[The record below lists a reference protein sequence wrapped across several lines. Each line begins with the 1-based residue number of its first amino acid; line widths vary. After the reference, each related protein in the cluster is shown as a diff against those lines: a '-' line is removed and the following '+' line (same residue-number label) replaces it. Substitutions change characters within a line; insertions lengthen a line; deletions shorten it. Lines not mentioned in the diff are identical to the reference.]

1 MYVCTDAYPY
11 VPVDIY
17 LCGTCLRTYSAHI
30 LPRKLT
36 TMCAPS
42 SWQTHLAFSPQYAGA
57 VEAKQVAQQEAET
70 AKYLVEKALEEKKSI
85 VISAQVS
92 LPQP

>member
-1 MYVCTDAYPY
+1 
-11 VPVDIY
+11 
-17 LCGTCLRTYSAHI
+17 
-30 LPRKLT
+30 
-36 TMCAPS
+36 
-42 SWQTHLAFSPQYAGA
+42 

-92 LPQP
+92 LPLLSQNDVCCVNVHDLRV

>member
-1 MYVCTDAYPY
+1 
-11 VPVDIY
+11 
-17 LCGTCLRTYSAHI
+17 
-30 LPRKLT
+30 
-36 TMCAPS
+36 
-42 SWQTHLAFSPQYAGA
+42 

-92 LPQP
+92 LPLLSQPDRTMHRVNVYYLYV

>member
-1 MYVCTDAYPY
+1 
-11 VPVDIY
+11 
-17 LCGTCLRTYSAHI
+17 
-30 LPRKLT
+30 
-36 TMCAPS
+36 
-42 SWQTHLAFSPQYAGA
+42 LAFSPQYASA

-92 LPQP
+92 LPLLSQNDVCCVYVHYLRV